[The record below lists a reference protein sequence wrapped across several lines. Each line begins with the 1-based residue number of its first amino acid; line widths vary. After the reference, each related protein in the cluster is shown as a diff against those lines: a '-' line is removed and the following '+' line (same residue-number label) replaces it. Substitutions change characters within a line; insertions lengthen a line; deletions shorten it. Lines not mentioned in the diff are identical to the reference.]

1 MFRPKTGI
9 NGSWGSWGSW
19 STCGSDCRRSRVRG
33 CDDPTP
39 LFGGQDCQGN
49 SSEKSSSTCYGDDCC
64 PGERVCPPAPPPP
77 GMMILSPSDTSDYLG
92 CYKRYG
98 GVSRALKFF
107 RGTLTPCLCVA
118 YCASLNYSL
127 AGLSYGY
134 IYRVI
139 ASYCHSVIVI
149 AS

>member
-1 MFRPKTGI
+1 MIQLLCLVARTARETPQ
-9 NGSWGSWGSW
+9 
-19 STCGSDCRRSRVRG
+19 RS
-33 CDDPTP
+33 
-39 LFGGQDCQGN
+39 
-49 SSEKSSSTCYGDDCC
+49 
-64 PGERVCPPAPPPP
+64 PPPP
-77 GMMILSPSDTSDYLG
+77 AMVTTVVQVRGLFLQPSSPGMMMLSPSDTSDYLG
-92 CYKRYG
+92 CFKRYG

-139 ASYCHSVIVI
+139 ASWYHTSVIAIV
-149 AS
+149 S